1 MPKIASWS
9 NMPTAIRQHL
19 MERMRERNIGLD
31 DLNRLRLWIESQPE
45 VPD

>member
-19 MERMRERNIGLD
+19 IERMRERNIGLD
-31 DLNRLRLWIESQPE
+31 DLNRLRL
-45 VPD
+45 